1 MVKLPCK
8 DCPDRHTAC
17 HDTCSKYKAAKD
29 ESYEEYKW
37 MKQKNSSPIST
48 RMLEFMVKQGKWGKD
63 RQV

>member
-8 DCPDRHTAC
+8 DCPNRHPAC
-17 HDTCSKYKAAKD
+17 HDTCSKYQEAKAETK
-29 ESYEEYKW
+29 EEYKW